1 MKDDYFQVRCTSE
14 LKNLI
19 RRRAEFFG
27 IPMTSLI
34 QDALLCPYFIKYEV
48 PGSAED
54 MQMELTRIGVN
65 LNQLV
70 KAMNEINLESKRHHD
85 INLYVNNPQYAE
97 LAMTAANILN
107 EFKNFSKEY
116 IPRLNDML
124 RAMPKKEYYPDVK
137 AMMDQDPDLKR
148 QVMNQWQL

>member
-1 MKDDYFQVRCTSE
+1 
-14 LKNLI
+14 
-19 RRRAEFFG
+19 
-27 IPMTSLI
+27 
-34 QDALLCPYFIKYEV
+34 
-48 PGSAED
+48 
-54 MQMELTRIGVN
+54 MELTRIGVN

-148 QVMNQWQL
+148 QVMNQWQP